1 MGLNVVR
8 MVAVASAEPAG
19 PSLSVLVVFASVRLT
34 VLAKPAATMVVVA
47 LAAAATRA

>member
-8 MVAVASAEPAG
+8 TVVVASAEPAG
-19 PSLSVLVVFASVRLT
+19 RSLSVLAVLASVRLT
-34 VLAKPAATMVVVA
+34 VLAKPAETMVVVA